1 MNKPLILAYSRTFV
15 LVFVILYLSFAN
27 SKQFEGAPSFFGID
41 KLVHF
46 ILYALLSVFIFIDT
60 KNYVQLFSLSKVFW
74 VAFVGS
80 IVLGGVVEIMQG
92 LFFATR
98 SAEWGDFVF
107 DFFGALLA
115 SYLIYKYYKAK

>member
-15 LVFVILYLSFAN
+15 LVLIILYLSFAN
-27 SKQFEGAPSFFGID
+27 SKQFEGVPSFFGVD

-60 KNYVQLFSLSKVFW
+60 KKYALMFSLSKVFW
-74 VAFVGS
+74 IAFVGS
-80 IVLGGVVEIMQG
+80 FVLGGVVEIMQG

-107 DFFGALLA
+107 DFLGALLA
-115 SYLIYKYYKAK
+115 SYLMYKYFKVK